1 MKTPA
6 MRLLLGVVLILVA
19 ASPPLQAAILF
30 VSNTQTSGTGS
41 LRGTVAAAAAGD
53 TIVFNIPTSDP
64 GYSTST
70 GVFTIF
76 LTSGEIVIDKDL
88 SIAGPSAANI
98 ALDGVQAS
106 RIFNV
111 TAGTVAISN
120 LSLVEGLATGAR
132 AIHE

>member
-19 ASPPLQAAILF
+19 SSPPLQSAILF
-30 VSNTQTSGTGS
+30 VSNTQDSGAGS

-53 TIVFNIPTSDP
+53 TIVFNIPTSDAA
-64 GYSTST
+64 YNVST

-88 SIAGPSAANI
+88 NITGPSAANI
-98 ALDGVQAS
+98 AINGSQA
-106 RIFNV
+106 
-111 TAGTVAISN
+111 
-120 LSLVEGLATGAR
+120 
-132 AIHE
+132 